1 LERDIEFTLLLMI
14 VPFCC
19 SYLEEINELRER
31 ILGKLSNIG
40 MTIESEGKMSKRG
53 RSRDW
58 NEGLAEDLQ
67 DRDFAREF
75 LLAAAEEDIPIQ
87 EALGKVIRAYGLK
100 EFAAELNIP
109 SSNLSRALKPSSNI
123 TQQTLNRLLEPFG
136 LRLSIA
142 PVSGVRLAG

>member
-1 LERDIEFTLLLMI
+1 MI
-14 VPFCC
+14 
-19 SYLEEINELRER
+19 IAN
-31 ILGKLSNIG
+31 G
-40 MTIESEGKMSKRG
+40 GKMTKQG

-67 DRDFAREF
+67 DREFAREF
-75 LLAAAEEDIPIQ
+75 LLAAVEEDIPIQ

-100 EFAAELNIP
+100 EFAAEVNLP

-136 LRLSIA
+136 LRLSVA
-142 PVSGVRLAG
+142 PVNDIRVAG

>member
-1 LERDIEFTLLLMI
+1 
-14 VPFCC
+14 
-19 SYLEEINELRER
+19 
-31 ILGKLSNIG
+31 